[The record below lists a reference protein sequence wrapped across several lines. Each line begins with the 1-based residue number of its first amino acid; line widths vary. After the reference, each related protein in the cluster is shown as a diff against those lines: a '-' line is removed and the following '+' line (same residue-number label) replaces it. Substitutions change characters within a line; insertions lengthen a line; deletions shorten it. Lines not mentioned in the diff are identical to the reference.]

1 MSQNRLYIDQPI
13 VADTELEIT
22 GDRAHYLGRVLRM
35 RVDQPLIVFDGS
47 GGEYPAHIAS
57 ISKRSVR
64 VSVGA
69 YSDIDR
75 ESPLSIHLLQGLS
88 RGDRM
93 DTIVQKTTELGV
105 AAITPLTTDFSVVKI
120 LGNRAQKKL
129 SHWRGISISACEQC
143 GRNVL
148 PRIDEPTPFKE
159 WLGVNV
165 GDTRSRLIL
174 KPDVSQTLDTCTEL
188 SGTICVLIGPEGG
201 FSDVE
206 YKLAEDL
213 GFEAISLGP
222 RILRTETAAIATVAG
237 LQSLFGDSSSQP
249 AT

>member
-13 VADTELEIT
+13 VANAELGII

-35 RVDQPLIVFDGS
+35 RVGQPLIVFDGS
-47 GGEYPAHIAS
+47 GGEYSAHIAS
-57 ISKRSVR
+57 ISKRSVQLR
-64 VSVGA
+64 VGVHI
-69 YSDIDR
+69 DIDR

-120 LGNRAQKKL
+120 SGNRAEKKL

-148 PRIDEPTPFKE
+148 PRIDEPTSFKE
-159 WLGVNV
+159 WLGANV

-174 KPDVSQTLDTCTEL
+174 KPNVAQTLDAYTKPT
-188 SGTICVLIGPEGG
+188 GPICILIGPEGG

-206 YKLAEDL
+206 YELAEDL
-213 GFEAISLGP
+213 GFEPISLGP
-222 RILRTETAAIATVAG
+222 RILRTETAAIAAVAG
-237 LQSLFGDSSSQP
+237 LQSLFGDSSGQP
-249 AT
+249 VA